1 MLTAFTVVDQL
12 KREYILQR
20 QRKGIAFAKQQRKYR
35 GRPAKEYP
43 GFDPAVTRWC
53 RGEITAVQAMT
64 QLGISKT
71 QFYRKV
77 KRISLI
83 G

>member
-35 GRPAKEYP
+35 GWPAKEYP
-43 GFDPAVTRWC
+43 GFDPAVTRWR
-53 RGEITAVQAMT
+53 RG
-64 QLGISKT
+64 
-71 QFYRKV
+71 
-77 KRISLI
+77 
-83 G
+83 